1 MPKEYGLCLKSK
13 VCTTRDINCFKLF
26 VGDMHPTYEM
36 GIAGDLF
43 YNPKTGECFSRETDC
58 WKPIGF
64 IDLANAFVGFT
75 IEEREVE

>member
-13 VCTTRDINCFKLF
+13 VCATR
-26 VGDMHPTYEM
+26 EM
-36 GIAGDLF
+36 GEVGDLF

-75 IEEREVE
+75 IEEEEVE

>member
-1 MPKEYGLCLKSK
+1 M
-13 VCTTRDINCFKLF
+13 N
-26 VGDMHPTYEM
+26 PTYEI
-36 GIAGDLF
+36 GEVGDLF

-64 IDLANAFVGFT
+64 IDLTNAFVGFT